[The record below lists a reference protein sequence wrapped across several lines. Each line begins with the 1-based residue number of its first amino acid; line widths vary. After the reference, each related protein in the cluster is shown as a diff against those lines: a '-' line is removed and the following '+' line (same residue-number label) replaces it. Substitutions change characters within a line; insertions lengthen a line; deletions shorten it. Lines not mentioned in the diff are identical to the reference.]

1 MRLGTAIW
9 TEGASERRAL
19 VAPLSDG
26 RLADL
31 NRIEQVRL
39 AKLGEGSP
47 DALADAL
54 VPSSL
59 RRVLEAGPR
68 ALARVKQTLQYA
80 EKWSK
85 RGNLPDTLA
94 PSLSLAQAR
103 LLPCLPRPAS
113 LRTADGA
120 HLDRLRVQGPGA
132 WINGTPEAGLAALG
146 QADGT
151 VAGFCLALR
160 AEASTVLG
168 AWLLIGA
175 PFGGE
180 LRLRADQHKRSA
192 SLEVYDGL
200 ELPPLRAADALL
212 LPPLRLRAL
221 PALELGAELEL
232 RAAFDALTVHLGPE
246 ALQGTV
252 Q

>member
-1 MRLGTAIW
+1 MRLGTAAW

-26 RLADL
+26 RFADL
-31 NRIEQVRL
+31 NRIERLRL
-39 AKLGEGSP
+39 ARLGEGAP
-47 DALADAL
+47 DALSEAL
-54 VPSSL
+54 VPASL

-68 ALARVKQTLQYA
+68 GLARAKQTLAYA
-80 EKWSK
+80 EKWAK
-85 RGNLPDTLA
+85 RGDLPD
-94 PSLSLAQAR
+94 SLALSPQAVR
-103 LLPCLPRPAS
+103 LLPCLPRPS
-113 LRTADGA
+113 TLRAADGA
-120 HLDRLRVQGPGA
+120 HLDRLRAQGPGA
-132 WINGTPEAGLAALG
+132 WIDHAPEAGLAALG
-146 QADGT
+146 QADGS

-160 AEASTVLG
+160 AGEMAVFG
-168 AWLLIGA
+168 AWLLVGA

-180 LRLRADQHKRSA
+180 LRLRADHHKRSA

-200 ELPPLRAADALL
+200 ELPPLRAAEALL

-221 PALELGAELEL
+221 PPLDPGAELEL
-232 RAAFDALTVHLGPE
+232 RTAFDTLIVHLGPE